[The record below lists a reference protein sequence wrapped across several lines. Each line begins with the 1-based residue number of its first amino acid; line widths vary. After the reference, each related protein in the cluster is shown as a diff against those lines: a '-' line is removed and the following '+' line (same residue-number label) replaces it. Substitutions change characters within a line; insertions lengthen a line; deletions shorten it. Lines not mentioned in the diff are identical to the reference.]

1 MALSNSERVG
11 KALNEVRDGLLPYI
25 SRELYNKLGSGWQ
38 ERLDPSANL
47 KDVSILLGLFM
58 EHWGAVFK
66 QLLSQEDRAYV
77 SELKVARNKWAHSEP
92 ITSDDAD
99 RYLDTAV
106 RLCRSI
112 NAVPQAEAIRD
123 LRSELQQQVYT
134 ERARNKVRYKT
145 TTENQVK
152 AGLVPW
158 RDVITPHQ
166 DVIHGRYQ
174 QAEFAADLDQVRQG
188 KGSSEYTDP
197 AEFFRR
203 TYITGGLKDLL
214 RIALLRLNGQPA
226 DPVIELQTNF
236 GGGKTHSMLALYHLC
251 SGTPLNLLT
260 GLEEVCAEVGIKSV
274 PKANTAVLVGTAFS
288 AAEPTTKADGTVV
301 NTLWGELAYQLGGP
315 AGYAIVANS
324 DRERISPGAR
334 DIAELFRQ
342 CAPCLVL
349 IDEWVAYARNLV
361 GKDDLPAGTYD
372 SQVSFAQ
379 ALTEA
384 AKQVPNA
391 LLLISV
397 PQSTNEIG
405 GSNGEKALEG
415 LRNVLQRIATEWR
428 PASPN
433 EGFEIV
439 RRRLFEPIPSDEA
452 GAHRDAVVRSF
463 KEMYSLNKNEFPA
476 ETREA
481 DYGDKLTASYPIH
494 PELFQRL
501 YDDWS
506 TLPNFQR
513 TRGVLRLLAKTIEE
527 LWNGGSKDVM
537 IMPSSMPLDDLEVKN
552 ELLRYL
558 PNEWDPIIS
567 QDVDGEG
574 SIPVRIDAAN
584 SNLGRLSAC
593 KRVSRSI
600 YMGTAPGSGAAKP
613 GIGDQRIKLACA
625 MPGEAPAVFGDAL
638 RRLSDQARFLNQDGD
653 RYWLDTKPNLNRTA
667 DEHKQSYLNDRDT
680 LLVELNQKLDR
691 EGKSRGAFAGLHLT
705 PPNSA
710 AVPDEPATR
719 LVVVPSQYPHKKG
732 EDSAALSWAK
742 EVLSARGTSPRQYA
756 NTLVFLAADERALE
770 DLADAYASQK
780 AWQRI
785 SDNREELDLTLS
797 QVNLAA
803 KRIKDATD
811 AIDVRIPETWCH
823 LLLPHQAQPGNQGP
837 SWDEFR
843 LTGGEPRLAD
853 RVSKKCKDEEALY
866 VEIGASRIRRNL
878 DNFLWANRDSV
889 SVQELVD
896 WCRKYLYLPR
906 LSSDDVIFNGLTN
919 AQASLQGESTFY
931 LAEGFDEASGRF
943 IGLKP
948 QGQFQSA
955 ATMRMLIVKDEV
967 ALAQIEVEQRAKTVD
982 PPAGTGTG
990 GGDGTGPGLGTGFA
1004 TGTGTSATN
1013 TNTAEGTGKPG
1024 TGVNPPP
1031 PQASPQR
1038 TTFTGSLKLE
1048 PVRAGLQMGQFL
1060 EEVMS
1065 HLQTLP
1071 GAEVNLSVE
1080 VHVKA
1085 PNGIDDQTAR
1095 IVLEN
1100 AAALKLDNPQVY

>member
-25 SRELYNKLGSGWQ
+25 SRELYDKLGPSWQ
-38 ERLDPSANL
+38 ERLDPKANL
-47 KDVSILLGLFM
+47 QDLTVLLGLFM
-58 EHWGAVFK
+58 EHWGGVFK

-92 ITSDDAD
+92 ITSDDTD

-123 LRSELQQQVYT
+123 LRSELQQVVFT

-158 RDVITPHQ
+158 RDVITPHP
-166 DVIHGRYQ
+166 DVITGRYQ

-214 RIALLRLNGQPA
+214 RIALRRLNGQDA

-251 SGTPLNLLT
+251 SGTPLNLLS
-260 GLEEVCAEVGIKSV
+260 GLEEVCAEVGINSV

-315 AGYAIVANS
+315 AGYGIVANS

-334 DIAELFRQ
+334 DLAELFRQ
-342 CAPCLVL
+342 SAPCLVL
-349 IDEWVAYARNLV
+349 IDEWVAYARNLF
-361 GKDDLPAGTYD
+361 GKADLPAGTYD
-372 SQVSFAQ
+372 SQISFAQ

-415 LRNVLQRIATEWR
+415 LRNVLQRVATEWR
-428 PASPN
+428 PANPN

-439 RRRLFEPIPSDEA
+439 RRRLFEPIPNDQA

-463 KEMYSLNKNEFPA
+463 KEMYALNKNEFPA

-513 TRGVLRLLAKTIEE
+513 TRGVLRLLAKTIED
-527 LWNGGSKDVM
+527 LWESGSKDVM
-537 IMPSSMPLDDLEVKN
+537 IMPSSMPLDDNKVKN

-558 PNEWDPIIS
+558 PNEWEPIIS

-574 SIPVRIDAAN
+574 SIPVRIDAN
-584 SNLGRLSAC
+584 NINLGRLSAC
-593 KRVSRSI
+593 KRVARSI
-600 YMGTAPGSGAAKP
+600 YMGTAPGSGTAKP

-638 RRLSDQARFLNQDGD
+638 RRLGDQARFLNQDGD

-667 DEHKQSYLNDRDT
+667 DEHKQSYLNDRAS

-691 EGKSRGAFAGLHLT
+691 EGKTRGAFAGLHLT
-705 PPNSA
+705 PPNGA

-732 EDSAALSWAK
+732 GESAALTWAQ
-742 EVLSARGTSPRQYA
+742 EVLASRGSSPRQYA
-756 NTLVFLAADERALE
+756 NTLVFLAADERALD
-770 DLADAYASQK
+770 DLVDAFASQK

-837 SWDEFR
+837 LWDEFR

-853 RVSKKCKDEEALY
+853 RVSKKCKEEEALY

-878 DNFLWANRDSV
+878 DNFLWPNRDSI
-889 SVQELVD
+889 SVQELVT
-896 WCRKYLYLPR
+896 WCHKYLYLPR
-906 LSSDDVIFNGLTN
+906 LSSDAVILNGLTN
-919 AQASLQGESTFY
+919 PQASLQGDATFH
-931 LAEGFDEASGRF
+931 LAEGFDEASGRYF
-943 IGLKP
+943 GLKP
-948 QGQFQSA
+948 QGQIQSA

-967 ALAQIEVEQRAKTVD
+967 ALKQLAEESSAATSISPTQVGGVA
-982 PPAGTGTG
+982 PPAPSTTTLPPESRGTGAG
-990 GGDGTGPGLGTGFA
+990 AGRA
-1004 TGTGTSATN
+1004 ISAPTPV
-1013 TNTAEGTGKPG
+1013 T
-1024 TGVNPPP
+1024 
-1031 PQASPQR
+1031 PQLR
-1038 TTFTGSLKLE
+1038 TTFTGSLKLD

-1065 HLQTLP
+1065 HLQALP

-1100 AAALKLDNPQVY
+1100 AAALKLDNPQIY

>member
-25 SRELYNKLGSGWQ
+25 SRELYDKLGPGWQ
-38 ERLDPSANL
+38 ERLDPSVNL
-47 KDVSILLGLFM
+47 QDLNVLLGLFM
-58 EHWGAVFK
+58 EHWGGVFK

-77 SELKVARNKWAHSEP
+77 SELKVARNKWAHSDP
-92 ITSDDAD
+92 LTSDDTD

-123 LRSELQQQVYT
+123 LRSELQQVVFT

-158 RDVITPHQ
+158 RDVITPHP
-166 DVIHGRYQ
+166 DVITGRYQ

-214 RIALLRLNGQPA
+214 RIALRRLNGQDA

-251 SGTPLNLLT
+251 SGTPLNLLS
-260 GLEEVCAEVGIKSV
+260 GLEEVCAEVGINSV

-334 DIAELFRQ
+334 DLAELFRQ
-342 CAPCLVL
+342 SATCLVL
-349 IDEWVAYARNLV
+349 IDEWVAYARNLF
-361 GKDDLPAGTYD
+361 GKADLPAGTYD
-372 SQVSFAQ
+372 SQISFAQ

-415 LRNVLQRIATEWR
+415 LRNVLQRVATEWR
-428 PASPN
+428 PANPN

-439 RRRLFEPIPSDEA
+439 RRRLFEPIPNDQA

-463 KEMYSLNKNEFPA
+463 KEMYALNKNEFPA

-513 TRGVLRLLAKTIEE
+513 TRGVLRLLAKTIED
-527 LWNGGSKDVM
+527 LWESGSKDVM
-537 IMPSSMPLDDLEVKN
+537 IMPSSMPLDDNKVKN

-558 PNEWDPIIS
+558 PNEWEPIIS

-574 SIPVRIDAAN
+574 SIPVRIDAN
-584 SNLGRLSAC
+584 NINLGRLSAC
-593 KRVSRSI
+593 KRVARSI
-600 YMGTAPGSGAAKP
+600 YMGTAPGSGTAKP

-638 RRLSDQARFLNQDGD
+638 RRLGDQARFLNQDGD

-667 DEHKQSYLNDRDT
+667 DEHKQSYLNDRAS

-691 EGKSRGAFAGLHLT
+691 EGKTRGAFAGLHLT

-732 EDSAALSWAK
+732 GDSAALAWAQ
-742 EVLSARGTSPRQYA
+742 EVLASRGSSPRQYA
-756 NTLVFLAADERALE
+756 NTLVFLAADERTLD
-770 DLADAYASQK
+770 DLVDAFASQK

-785 SDNREELDLTLS
+785 TDNREELDLTHS
-797 QVNLAA
+797 QMNLAA

-853 RVSKKCKDEEALY
+853 RVSKKCKEEEALY

-878 DNFLWANRDSV
+878 DSFLWPNRDSI
-889 SVQELVD
+889 SVHELVS
-896 WCRKYLYLPR
+896 WCHKYLYLPR
-906 LSSDDVIFNGLTN
+906 LSSDAVILNGLTN
-919 AQASLQGESTFY
+919 AQASLQGDATFH
-931 LAEGFDEASGRF
+931 LAEGFDEDSGRYL
-943 IGLKP
+943 GLKH

-967 ALAQIEVEQRAKTVD
+967 ALKQLAEDAAAALPISPSPVGGVA
-982 PPAGTGTG
+982 PPA
-990 GGDGTGPGLGTGFA
+990 PGVTTLTPENPSSGAGA
-1004 TGTGTSATN
+1004 GRAI
-1013 TNTAEGTGKPG
+1013 
-1024 TGVNPPP
+1024 PPP
-1031 PQASPQR
+1031 APVTPQLR
-1038 TTFTGSLKLE
+1038 TTFTGSLKLD

-1065 HLQTLP
+1065 HLQALP

-1100 AAALKLDNPQVY
+1100 AAALKLDNPQIY

>member
-1 MALSNSERVG
+1 M
-11 KALNEVRDGLLPYI
+11 
-25 SRELYNKLGSGWQ
+25 
-38 ERLDPSANL
+38 
-47 KDVSILLGLFM
+47 
-58 EHWGAVFK
+58 
-66 QLLSQEDRAYV
+66 
-77 SELKVARNKWAHSEP
+77 
-92 ITSDDAD
+92 
-99 RYLDTAV
+99 
-106 RLCRSI
+106 
-112 NAVPQAEAIRD
+112 
-123 LRSELQQQVYT
+123 
-134 ERARNKVRYKT
+134 
-145 TTENQVK
+145 
-152 AGLVPW
+152 
-158 RDVITPHQ
+158 
-166 DVIHGRYQ
+166 
-174 QAEFAADLDQVRQG
+174 
-188 KGSSEYTDP
+188 
-197 AEFFRR
+197 
-203 TYITGGLKDLL
+203 
-214 RIALLRLNGQPA
+214 
-226 DPVIELQTNF
+226 
-236 GGGKTHSMLALYHLC
+236 
-251 SGTPLNLLT
+251 
-260 GLEEVCAEVGIKSV
+260 
-274 PKANTAVLVGTAFS
+274 
-288 AAEPTTKADGTVV
+288 
-301 NTLWGELAYQLGGP
+301 
-315 AGYAIVANS
+315 
-324 DRERISPGAR
+324 
-334 DIAELFRQ
+334 
-342 CAPCLVL
+342 
-349 IDEWVAYARNLV
+349 
-361 GKDDLPAGTYD
+361 
-372 SQVSFAQ
+372 
-379 ALTEA
+379 
-384 AKQVPNA
+384 
-391 LLLISV
+391 
-397 PQSTNEIG
+397 
-405 GSNGEKALEG
+405 
-415 LRNVLQRIATEWR
+415 
-428 PASPN
+428 
-433 EGFEIV
+433 
-439 RRRLFEPIPSDEA
+439 
-452 GAHRDAVVRSF
+452 
-463 KEMYSLNKNEFPA
+463 
-476 ETREA
+476 
-481 DYGDKLTASYPIH
+481 
-494 PELFQRL
+494 
-501 YDDWS
+501 
-506 TLPNFQR
+506 
-513 TRGVLRLLAKTIEE
+513 
-527 LWNGGSKDVM
+527 
-537 IMPSSMPLDDLEVKN
+537 
-552 ELLRYL
+552 
-558 PNEWDPIIS
+558 
-567 QDVDGEG
+567 
-574 SIPVRIDAAN
+574 
-584 SNLGRLSAC
+584 
-593 KRVSRSI
+593 
-600 YMGTAPGSGAAKP
+600 
-613 GIGDQRIKLACA
+613 
-625 MPGEAPAVFGDAL
+625 FGDAL

-691 EGKSRGAFAGLHLT
+691 EGKNRGAFAGLHLT

-732 EDSAALSWAK
+732 EDSAALTWAK

-931 LAEGFDEASGRF
+931 LAEACDEVSGRF

-982 PPAGTGTG
+982 LPAGTGTG
-990 GGDGTGPGLGTGFA
+990 GGDGSGPGLGTGIA
-1004 TGTGTSATN
+1004 TGTGTSATNTN

-1031 PQASPQR
+1031 PQAPPQR

-1065 HLQTLP
+1065 HLQALP

>member
-1 MALSNSERVG
+1 M
-11 KALNEVRDGLLPYI
+11 
-25 SRELYNKLGSGWQ
+25 
-38 ERLDPSANL
+38 
-47 KDVSILLGLFM
+47 
-58 EHWGAVFK
+58 
-66 QLLSQEDRAYV
+66 
-77 SELKVARNKWAHSEP
+77 
-92 ITSDDAD
+92 
-99 RYLDTAV
+99 
-106 RLCRSI
+106 
-112 NAVPQAEAIRD
+112 
-123 LRSELQQQVYT
+123 
-134 ERARNKVRYKT
+134 
-145 TTENQVK
+145 
-152 AGLVPW
+152 
-158 RDVITPHQ
+158 
-166 DVIHGRYQ
+166 
-174 QAEFAADLDQVRQG
+174 
-188 KGSSEYTDP
+188 
-197 AEFFRR
+197 
-203 TYITGGLKDLL
+203 
-214 RIALLRLNGQPA
+214 
-226 DPVIELQTNF
+226 
-236 GGGKTHSMLALYHLC
+236 
-251 SGTPLNLLT
+251 
-260 GLEEVCAEVGIKSV
+260 
-274 PKANTAVLVGTAFS
+274 
-288 AAEPTTKADGTVV
+288 
-301 NTLWGELAYQLGGP
+301 
-315 AGYAIVANS
+315 
-324 DRERISPGAR
+324 
-334 DIAELFRQ
+334 
-342 CAPCLVL
+342 
-349 IDEWVAYARNLV
+349 
-361 GKDDLPAGTYD
+361 
-372 SQVSFAQ
+372 
-379 ALTEA
+379 
-384 AKQVPNA
+384 
-391 LLLISV
+391 
-397 PQSTNEIG
+397 
-405 GSNGEKALEG
+405 
-415 LRNVLQRIATEWR
+415 
-428 PASPN
+428 
-433 EGFEIV
+433 
-439 RRRLFEPIPSDEA
+439 
-452 GAHRDAVVRSF
+452 
-463 KEMYSLNKNEFPA
+463 
-476 ETREA
+476 
-481 DYGDKLTASYPIH
+481 
-494 PELFQRL
+494 
-501 YDDWS
+501 
-506 TLPNFQR
+506 
-513 TRGVLRLLAKTIEE
+513 
-527 LWNGGSKDVM
+527 
-537 IMPSSMPLDDLEVKN
+537 
-552 ELLRYL
+552 
-558 PNEWDPIIS
+558 
-567 QDVDGEG
+567 
-574 SIPVRIDAAN
+574 
-584 SNLGRLSAC
+584 
-593 KRVSRSI
+593 
-600 YMGTAPGSGAAKP
+600 
-613 GIGDQRIKLACA
+613 
-625 MPGEAPAVFGDAL
+625 
-638 RRLSDQARFLNQDGD
+638 
-653 RYWLDTKPNLNRTA
+653 
-667 DEHKQSYLNDRDT
+667 
-680 LLVELNQKLDR
+680 ELNQKLDR

-967 ALAQIEVEQRAKTVD
+967 ALAQIEAEQRAKTVD
-982 PPAGTGTG
+982 PPAGKGTG
-990 GGDGTGPGLGTGFA
+990 GGDDTGPGLGTGTA

>member
-1 MALSNSERVG
+1 MALSNSERIG

-25 SRELYNKLGSGWQ
+25 SRELYDKLGPGWQ
-38 ERLDPSANL
+38 ERLDPGVNL
-47 KDVSILLGLFM
+47 QDLNVLLGLFM
-58 EHWGAVFK
+58 EHWGGVFK

-77 SELKVARNKWAHSEP
+77 SELKVARNKWAHSDP
-92 ITSDDAD
+92 ITSDDTD

-123 LRSELQQQVYT
+123 LRSELQQVVFT

-158 RDVITPHQ
+158 RDVITPHP
-166 DVIHGRYQ
+166 DVITGRYQ

-214 RIALLRLNGQPA
+214 RIALRRLNGQDA

-251 SGTPLNLLT
+251 SGTPLNLLS
-260 GLEEVCAEVGIKSV
+260 GLEEVCAEVGINSV

-334 DIAELFRQ
+334 DLAELFRQ
-342 CAPCLVL
+342 SAPCLVL
-349 IDEWVAYARNLV
+349 IDEWVAYARNLF
-361 GKDDLPAGTYD
+361 GKADLPAGTYD
-372 SQVSFAQ
+372 SQISFAQ

-415 LRNVLQRIATEWR
+415 LRNVLQRVATEWR
-428 PASPN
+428 PANPN

-439 RRRLFEPIPSDEA
+439 RRRLFEPILTDQA

-463 KEMYSLNKNEFPA
+463 KEMYALNKNEFPA

-513 TRGVLRLLAKTIEE
+513 TRGVLRLLAKTIED
-527 LWNGGSKDVM
+527 LWESGSKDVM
-537 IMPSSMPLDDLEVKN
+537 IMPSSMPLDDNEVKN

-558 PNEWDPIIS
+558 PNEWEPIIS

-574 SIPVRIDAAN
+574 AIPVRIDAN
-584 SNLGRLSAC
+584 NINLGRLSAC
-593 KRVSRSI
+593 KRVARSI
-600 YMGTAPGSGAAKP
+600 YMGTAPGSGTAKP

-638 RRLSDQARFLNQDGD
+638 RRLGDQARFLNQDGD

-667 DEHKQSYLNDRDT
+667 DEHKQSYLNDRAS

-691 EGKSRGAFAGLHLT
+691 EGKNRGAFAGLHLT
-705 PPNSA
+705 PPNGA

-732 EDSAALSWAK
+732 GESAALTWAQ
-742 EVLSARGTSPRQYA
+742 EVLASRGSSPRQYA
-756 NTLVFLAADERALE
+756 NTLVFLAADERALD
-770 DLADAYASQK
+770 DLVDAFASQK

-853 RVSKKCKDEEALY
+853 RVSKKCKEEEALY

-878 DNFLWANRDSV
+878 DNFLWPNHDSI
-889 SVQELVD
+889 SVQELVT
-896 WCRKYLYLPR
+896 WCHKYLYLPR
-906 LSSDDVIFNGLTN
+906 LSSDAVILNGLTN
-919 AQASLQGESTFY
+919 PQASLQGEATFH
-931 LAEGFDEASGRF
+931 LADGFDEASGRYL
-943 IGLKP
+943 GLKP

-967 ALAQIEVEQRAKTVD
+967 AQAQIEAEQRAKPVD
-982 PPAGTGTG
+982 PPPGTATASGSR
-990 GGDGTGPGLGTGFA
+990 TGPGLGTGTA
-1004 TGTGTSATN
+1004 TGTDTGSTN
-1013 TNTAEGTGKPG
+1013 TNTAEGTGRPG

-1031 PQASPQR
+1031 PQAPPQR
-1038 TTFTGSLKLE
+1038 TTFTGSLKLD

-1065 HLQTLP
+1065 HLQALP
-1071 GAEVNLSVE
+1071 GAKVNLSVE

>member
-25 SRELYNKLGSGWQ
+25 SRELYDKLGPSWQ
-38 ERLDPSANL
+38 ERLDPSVNL
-47 KDVSILLGLFM
+47 QDLNVLLGLFM
-58 EHWGAVFK
+58 EHWGGVFK

-77 SELKVARNKWAHSEP
+77 SELKVARNKWAHSDP
-92 ITSDDAD
+92 ITSDDTD

-123 LRSELQQQVYT
+123 LRSELQQVVFT

-158 RDVITPHQ
+158 RDVITPHP
-166 DVIHGRYQ
+166 DVITGRYQ

-214 RIALLRLNGQPA
+214 RIALRRLNGQDA

-251 SGTPLNLLT
+251 SGTPLNLLS
-260 GLEEVCAEVGIKSV
+260 GLEEVCAEVGINSV

-334 DIAELFRQ
+334 DLAELFRKS
-342 CAPCLVL
+342 APCLVL
-349 IDEWVAYARNLV
+349 IDEWVAYARNLF
-361 GKDDLPAGTYD
+361 GKADLPAGTYD
-372 SQVSFAQ
+372 SQISFAQ

-415 LRNVLQRIATEWR
+415 LRNVLQRVATEWR
-428 PASPN
+428 PANPN

-439 RRRLFEPIPSDEA
+439 RRRLFEPIPNDQA

-463 KEMYSLNKNEFPA
+463 KEMYALNKNEFPA

-513 TRGVLRLLAKTIEE
+513 TRGVLRLLAKTIED
-527 LWNGGSKDVM
+527 LWESGSKDVM
-537 IMPSSMPLDDLEVKN
+537 IMPSSMPLDDNKVKN

-558 PNEWDPIIS
+558 PNEWEPIIS

-574 SIPVRIDAAN
+574 SIPVRIDAN
-584 SNLGRLSAC
+584 NINLGRLSAC
-593 KRVSRSI
+593 KRVARSI
-600 YMGTAPGSGAAKP
+600 YMGTAPGSGTAKP

-638 RRLSDQARFLNQDGD
+638 RRLGDQARFLNQDGD

-667 DEHKQSYLNDRDT
+667 DEHKQSYLNDRAS

-691 EGKSRGAFAGLHLT
+691 EGKTRGAFAGLHLT
-705 PPNSA
+705 PPNGA

-732 EDSAALSWAK
+732 GESAALTWVH
-742 EVLSARGTSPRQYA
+742 EVLASRGSSPRQYA
-756 NTLVFLAADERALE
+756 NTLVFLAADERILDDLLDAL
-770 DLADAYASQK
+770 ASQK

-853 RVSKKCKDEEALY
+853 RVSKKCKEEEALY

-878 DNFLWANRDSV
+878 DNFLWPNRDSI
-889 SVQELVD
+889 SVQELVS
-896 WCRKYLYLPR
+896 WCHKYLYLPR
-906 LSSDDVIFNGLTN
+906 LSSDAVILNGLTN
-919 AQASLQGESTFY
+919 AQASLQGDSTFH
-931 LAEGFDEASGRF
+931 LADGFDETSGRYL
-943 IGLKP
+943 GLKP
-948 QGQFQSA
+948 QGKFQSA

-967 ALAQIEVEQRAKTVD
+967 ALKQLAEDAATAT
-982 PPAGTGTG
+982 PPAGTGSPA
-990 GGDGTGPGLGTGFA
+990 GTGDPPAPGA
-1004 TGTGTSATN
+1004 TSLSPET
-1013 TNTAEGTGKPG
+1013 PG
-1024 TGVNPPP
+1024 TGAGAGRAIPATTPVT
-1031 PQASPQR
+1031 PQLR
-1038 TTFTGSLKLE
+1038 TTFTGSLKLD

-1065 HLQTLP
+1065 HLQALP

-1080 VHVKA
+1080 VQVKA

-1100 AAALKLDNPQVY
+1100 AAALKLDNPQIY

>member
-11 KALNEVRDGLLPYI
+11 KALNEVRDGLLPYLK
-25 SRELYNKLGSGWQ
+25 RELHDKLGPSWQ
-38 ERLDPSANL
+38 DRLNPGTNL
-47 KDVSILLGLFM
+47 QDVAVLLGLFM
-58 EHWGAVFK
+58 DHWSGVFK
-66 QLLSQEDRAYV
+66 QVLSQEDRAYV
-77 SELKVARNKWAHSEP
+77 SELKSARNKWAHSEP
-92 ITSDDAD
+92 ITSDDTD
-99 RYLDTAV
+99 RYLDTAG
-106 RLCRSI
+106 RFCRSI
-112 NAVPQAEAIRD
+112 NAVAQAEAIRD
-123 LRSELQQQVYT
+123 LRAELQQQVFT

-152 AGLVPW
+152 AGLMPW
-158 RDVITPHQ
+158 RDVIVPHP
-166 DVIHGRYQ
+166 DVVTGRYQ

-197 AEFFRR
+197 VEFFRR

-214 RIALLRLNGQPA
+214 RIALRRLNGQDA

-251 SGTPLNLLT
+251 SGTPLNLLS

-288 AAEPTTKADGTVV
+288 AAEPTTKPDGTVV
-301 NTLWGELAYQLGGP
+301 NTLWGEMAHQLGG
-315 AGYAIVANS
+315 ADGYAIVANS
-324 DRERISPGAR
+324 DRERVAPGAR

-372 SQVSFAQ
+372 SQISFAQ

-405 GSNGEKALEG
+405 GSNGQLALDG
-415 LRNVLQRIATEWR
+415 LRNVVNRVAYEWR
-428 PASPN
+428 PASGN

-439 RRRLFEPIPSDEA
+439 RRRLFEPITTDEG

-481 DYGDKLTASYPIH
+481 DYGDKMTASYPIH

-506 TLPNFQR
+506 TLPSFQR
-513 TRGVLRLLAKTIEE
+513 TRGVLRLLAKAIEE

-537 IMPSSMPLDDLEVKN
+537 IMPSSMPLDDIEVKN

-558 PNEWDPIIS
+558 PNEWEPIIS

-574 SIPVRIDAAN
+574 SIPVRIDATN

-593 KRVSRSI
+593 KRVARSI

-625 MPGEAPAVFGDAL
+625 MPGESPAVFGDAL
-638 RRLSDQARFLNQDGD
+638 RRLGDQARFLNQDGD

-667 DEHKQSYLNDRDT
+667 DEHKQSYLNDRAS

-691 EGKSRGAFAGLHLT
+691 EAKSRGAFAGLHLT
-705 PPNSA
+705 PLDSA
-710 AVPDEPATR
+710 AVPDDPATR
-719 LVVVPSQYPHKKG
+719 LVVVPSQYAHKKG
-732 EDSAALSWAK
+732 DNSAALSWVQ
-742 EVLSARGTSPRQYA
+742 EVLTTRGSSPRQYA

-770 DLADAYASQK
+770 DLIDAYASQK

-785 SDNREELDLTLS
+785 IDNREELDLTLS
-797 QVNLAA
+797 QQSLAA
-803 KRIKDATD
+803 KRIEDATQ

-823 LLLPHQAQPGNQGP
+823 LLIPHQSQPGNQGA

-843 LTGGEPRLAD
+843 LTGGRSRLAERASD
-853 RVSKKCKDEEALY
+853 KCEQEEALY
-866 VEIGASRIRRNL
+866 QALGASRIRRYL
-878 DNFLWANRDSV
+878 DNYLWQNRDSV

-906 LSSDDVIFNGLTN
+906 VSTDAVILEGLTN
-919 AQASLQGESTFY
+919 AQAALQGDSTFH
-931 LAEGFDEASGRF
+931 LAEAFDESSGRF

-967 ALAQIEVEQRAKTVD
+967 AQRQLAAEAAAA
-982 PPAGTGTG
+982 PPAAVSTSIGLDLPAVTTSSSTYSPDNPGSG
-990 GGDGTGPGLGTGFA
+990 VGPG
-1004 TGTGTSATN
+1004 
-1013 TNTAEGTGKPG
+1013 PG
-1024 TGVNPPP
+1024 IAPPSQP
-1031 PQASPQR
+1031 VVPTQR
-1038 TTFTGSLKLE
+1038 TTFTGSLKLD

-1065 HLQTLP
+1065 HLQALP

>member
-1 MALSNSERVG
+1 M
-11 KALNEVRDGLLPYI
+11 
-25 SRELYNKLGSGWQ
+25 
-38 ERLDPSANL
+38 
-47 KDVSILLGLFM
+47 
-58 EHWGAVFK
+58 
-66 QLLSQEDRAYV
+66 
-77 SELKVARNKWAHSEP
+77 
-92 ITSDDAD
+92 
-99 RYLDTAV
+99 
-106 RLCRSI
+106 
-112 NAVPQAEAIRD
+112 
-123 LRSELQQQVYT
+123 
-134 ERARNKVRYKT
+134 
-145 TTENQVK
+145 
-152 AGLVPW
+152 
-158 RDVITPHQ
+158 
-166 DVIHGRYQ
+166 
-174 QAEFAADLDQVRQG
+174 
-188 KGSSEYTDP
+188 
-197 AEFFRR
+197 
-203 TYITGGLKDLL
+203 
-214 RIALLRLNGQPA
+214 
-226 DPVIELQTNF
+226 
-236 GGGKTHSMLALYHLC
+236 
-251 SGTPLNLLT
+251 
-260 GLEEVCAEVGIKSV
+260 GIKSV

-315 AGYAIVANS
+315 EGYAILANS
-324 DRERISPGAR
+324 DRERVSPGAR
-334 DIAELFRQ
+334 DLAELFRQ
-342 CAPCLVL
+342 SAPCLVL
-349 IDEWVAYARNLV
+349 IDEWVAYARNLF
-361 GKDDLPAGTYD
+361 GKADLPAGTYD
-372 SQVSFAQ
+372 SQISFAQ

-439 RRRLFEPIPSDEA
+439 RRRLFEPIPTDQA

-463 KEMYSLNKNEFPA
+463 KEMYALNKNEFPA

-513 TRGVLRLLAKTIEE
+513 TRGVLRLLAKTIED
-527 LWNGGSKDVM
+527 LWEGGSKDVM
-537 IMPSSMPLDDLEVKN
+537 IMPSSMPLDDIKVKN

-558 PNEWDPIIS
+558 PNEWEPIIS

-593 KRVSRSI
+593 KRVARSI

-638 RRLSDQARFLNQDGD
+638 RRLGDQARFLNQDGD

-667 DEHKQSYLNDRDT
+667 DEHKQSFLNDRAS

-691 EGKSRGAFAGLHLT
+691 EGKTRGAFAGLHLA

-732 EDSAALSWAK
+732 GDSAALTWAR
-742 EVLSARGTSPRQYA
+742 EVLASRGSSPRQYP

-770 DLADAYASQK
+770 DLVDAYASQK

-785 SDNREELDLTLS
+785 TDNREELDLTLS

-853 RVSKKCKDEEALY
+853 RVSKKCTEEEAIY
-866 VEIGASRIRRNL
+866 VEIGASRLRRNL
-878 DNFLWANRDSV
+878 DNYLWPNRDSV

-896 WCRKYLYLPR
+896 WCHKYLYLPR
-906 LSSDDVIFNGLTN
+906 VSSDAVLLNGLTN
-919 AQASLQGESTFY
+919 AQAALQGDATFH
-931 LAEGFDEASGRF
+931 LADGFDEASGRYL
-943 IGLKP
+943 GLKP

-955 ATMRMLIVKDEV
+955 ATMRMMIVKDEV
-967 ALAQIEVEQRAKTVD
+967 AKKQLAEDAAAAP
-982 PPAGTGTG
+982 PPASTGS
-990 GGDGTGPGLGTGFA
+990 A
-1004 TGTGTSATN
+1004 TGTGEPPAPGASSYAP
-1013 TNTAEGTGKPG
+1013 EKPG
-1024 TGVNPPP
+1024 PGLSFGPGRDITEATPAT
-1031 PQASPQR
+1031 PQQR
-1038 TTFTGSLKLE
+1038 TTFTGSLKLD

-1065 HLQTLP
+1065 HLQALP
-1071 GAEVNLSVE
+1071 GAEVKLSVE

-1085 PNGIDDQTAR
+1085 PNGIDDQTSR

-1100 AAALKLDNPQVY
+1100 ATALKIDNPQIY